1 MRTFIMTTVTM
12 ALPCFVLFRWD
23 LLVYLVFCA
32 MNIVLCHTSIN
43 AKGCKWV
50 FQFEM
55 LSHNDEELGQC
66 FLSNSIGKA
75 FCDTTILLCYT
86 VPFGLRLFY
95 STPEMSEWLIRINFS
110 HSILIHSRDLF
121 WLNKLLKKITQVYA
135 CAIGDIFQ
143 FCFNF
148 PWTWAKFASCFAIF
162 D

>member
-1 MRTFIMTTVTM
+1 MTTVTM

-43 AKGCKWV
+43 AKGCKWAFRCCHTTMKNWANV
-50 FQFEM
+50 FFQIQLAKLFVTQQF
-55 LSHNDEELGQC
+55 
-66 FLSNSIGKA
+66 
-75 FCDTTILLCYT
+75 YT

-121 WLNKLLKKITQVYA
+121 WLNKLLKTITQVYA
-135 CAIGDIFQ
+135 CTIGDIFQ